1 MKRGLISLLN
11 NNCLISSNDCYAHV
25 YMFICRYRLFCALLV
40 ALSFMFIESPSCSA
54 QSMAPLGNESL
65 KDTNYIVFP
74 GGSIDIM
81 PNYKLNKVELGKI
94 DALLGRMA
102 TDSTLS
108 KERLLIIGY
117 ASPEGSFERN
127 DFLARIRTEQM
138 RNYISAIKGLSPE
151 RIVTRYVS
159 EDWKGVAS
167 FAEKDTTAQ
176 LPHREIV
183 LEVAQSNIA
192 PDEKERILR
201 SSYPKDFRYL
211 LMHCMP
217 TLRRTTWGLEYK
229 KDVRPDESLVARP
242 DETLVVIGR
251 DETLADTF
259 AIDINTDINPVMADE
274 AIVLEQVDS
283 AMVAAQERRPFY
295 LMLKTNLLYDVAAIP
310 NVGVELSLGRR
321 WSVTGEWMYAWWK
334 SDRHHRYWQGY
345 GGYLGVRKYFGKT
358 VDGHPF
364 TGHHIGVYGT
374 ALTYDIEW
382 GGRGYQAAHY
392 GFGGGVEYGYSMALA
407 RRLNLDFFLGLG
419 FQDGEY
425 KVYDPI
431 DTHYVWQSTH
441 KRNWWG
447 PTKAG
452 ISLVWLIGRGN
463 VHNKKGGQL

>member
-1 MKRGLISLLN
+1 MIKRGLISLLN
-11 NNCLISSNDCYAHV
+11 DNYLRKSNNYYAHV
-25 YMFICRYRLFCALLV
+25 YICRLFYTLLA
-40 ALSFMFIESPSCSA
+40 ALSFLFTESTSCMA
-54 QSMAPLGNESL
+54 QSMAPLGDETL
-65 KDTNYIVFP
+65 KDTAVIVYK
-74 GGSIDIM
+74 GGSYDILSD
-81 PNYKLNKVELGKI
+81 YKLNKVELGKI
-94 DALLGRMA
+94 DVLLGRMA
-102 TDSTLS
+102 TDSTLNN
-108 KERLLIIGY
+108 ERLLIIGY
-117 ASPEGSFERN
+117 ASPDGPFERN

-138 RNYISAIKGLSPE
+138 RNYISSIKGLSPE

-159 EDWKGVAS
+159 EDWKSVAS
-167 FAEKDTTAQ
+167 FAERATTAQ
-176 LPHREIV
+176 LPHREAVIE
-183 LEVAQSNIA
+183 LARSAIA

-201 SSYPKDFRYL
+201 STYPNDFRYL
-211 LMHCMP
+211 LVHCMP
-217 TLRRTTWGLEYK
+217 TLRRTAWGLEYK

-242 DETLVVIGR
+242 DETLVVIDR

-259 AIDINTDINPVMADE
+259 AIDINTDVNPDMTDE
-274 AIVLEQVDS
+274 AIAQEMMDS
-283 AMVAAQERRPFY
+283 TMVEAQERRPFY

-374 ALTYDIEW
+374 ALTYDVEW

-452 ISLVWLIGRGN
+452 ISLVWLIGHGN